1 MINMNDRLNSTKHVL
16 EMNCT
21 KKENH
26 ICVYLVEILF
36 WEKLGG
42 FFNKIVKS
50 RKLSFMKIEVIIIFT
65 KEEF

>member
-1 MINMNDRLNSTKHVL
+1 MINMNDRLNSTKHAL

-36 WEKLGG
+36 
-42 FFNKIVKS
+42 
-50 RKLSFMKIEVIIIFT
+50 
-65 KEEF
+65 